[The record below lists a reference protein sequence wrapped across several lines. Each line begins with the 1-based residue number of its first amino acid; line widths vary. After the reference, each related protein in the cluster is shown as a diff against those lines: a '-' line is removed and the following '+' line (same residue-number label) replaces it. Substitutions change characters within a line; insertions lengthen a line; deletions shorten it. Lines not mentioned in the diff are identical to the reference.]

1 MDGDCRAILSH
12 QGIARCG
19 FRCISERGGVAAQR
33 HGLRM
38 EFDSQFRSFEFVC

>member
-12 QGIARCG
+12 QGITRRG

-38 EFDSQFRSFEFVC
+38 EFDSQFRSFEIVC